1 MFACDSAH
9 CGPAMNPRIEIERT
23 IVRALIA
30 TAAVV
35 LILALSI
42 PTPTF
47 AGEAAQ
53 QVETFFGVSGV
64 LSLFGGA
71 RGRTFLVSGVL
82 YDVDLPSLNADET
95 LFLPGLSGSYA
106 DGVARVLF
114 DTRGRTW
121 QNVVYLGQF
130 EADPLGPQPGVWGS
144 DSGWILPY
152 RAVFHGLS

>member
-1 MFACDSAH
+1 M
-9 CGPAMNPRIEIERT
+9 
-23 IVRALIA
+23 
-30 TAAVV
+30 
-35 LILALSI
+35 SI
-42 PTPTF
+42 FTPTYGGIPIF
-47 AGEAAQ
+47 GQAVRIDQQPGQAAQ

-64 LSLFGGA
+64 LSLFGGT

-82 YDVDLPSLNADET
+82 YDVDLPTLNADEA
-95 LFLPGLSGSYA
+95 LFLPGLSGSFA